1 MLRIEWDSTG
11 MSPEREKKK
20 GIQFTSFYFR
30 LFCFF
35 FFLCVCVCV
44 WFFFFHNLFFFNY
57 KQLALS
63 PSCVLLGIT

>member
-11 MSPEREKKK
+11 ISPEREKKK
-20 GIQFTSFYFR
+20 ECSSLRFTFAF
-30 LFCFF
+30 FAFF

-44 WFFFFHNLFFFNY
+44 WFFIYFLNY
-57 KQLALS
+57 KQLTLS

>member
-20 GIQFTSFYFR
+20 EYSSLRFTFA
-30 LFCFF
+30 CFV
-35 FFLCVCVCV
+35 FLCVCACVCVCV
-44 WFFFFHNLFFFNY
+44 IFFFHNLFFFNY